1 MDFGNIITIWK
12 REIKGYFYT
21 PLAYAFIGIF
31 TLLMGFM
38 FSSFLDTYEI
48 YTARSSFGMAPSVTI
63 DRLSEA
69 LYMNMHVILMFILPF
84 FTMRLFTEES
94 RQNTMALLMTSPIR
108 TWELTL
114 AKFKASATI
123 LLIMLGI
130 TVIFPVM
137 LWMYADKTG
146 GQGGPD
152 WGVVAT
158 TYLGLFLS
166 SLVYIGFGAF
176 WSSLTESQL
185 IAVVMAFATNFIL
198 GFGIGLWAQGSSGTV
213 QEVLKYLSIGEQLQ
227 SFSKGIL
234 ELKNAVYFA
243 SVIFLAL
250 FLTNRSLESRS
261 WRA

>member
-1 MDFGNIITIWK
+1 MDIGNIVTIWK

-21 PLAYAFIGIF
+21 PLAYVFIGIF
-31 TLLMGFM
+31 TLLIGLM
-38 FSSFLDTYEI
+38 FSSFLDTYEM
-48 YTARSSFGMAPSVTI
+48 YTARQSFGMAPSVTI
-63 DRLSEA
+63 DRLAEA
-69 LYMNMHVILMFILPF
+69 LYANMHVILMFILPF

-114 AKFKASATI
+114 AKFKAGATI
-123 LLIMLGI
+123 LLIMLSI
-130 TVIFPVM
+130 TLMFPIM
-137 LWMYADKTG
+137 LWLYADKTG

-152 WGVVAT
+152 WGIVMM
-158 TYLGLFLS
+158 TYLGLFLAG
-166 SLVYIGFGAF
+166 LVYISFGAF

-185 IAVVMAFATNFIL
+185 IAVVMAFATNF
-198 GFGIGLWAQGSSGTV
+198 GFWLIGLWAQGASGAG
-213 QEVLKYLSIGEQLQ
+213 QDVLKYLSIGEQFQ
-227 SFSKGIL
+227 GFSKGIL
-234 ELKNAVYFA
+234 ELKSVVYFV